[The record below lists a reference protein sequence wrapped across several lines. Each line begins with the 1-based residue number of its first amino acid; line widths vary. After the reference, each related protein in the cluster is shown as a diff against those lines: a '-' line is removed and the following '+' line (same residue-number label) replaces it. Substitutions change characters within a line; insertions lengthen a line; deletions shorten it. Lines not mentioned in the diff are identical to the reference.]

1 MINLDVNPTSAN
13 FPGFPYLD
21 SIEKIHQGINEPK
34 IKSITPN
41 HMQLCPQNRG
51 HLSPAFC
58 SLILEKYKNTQF
70 RIHANAKVH
79 PELEMF
85 DASYDFK
92 NPRIV
97 KYIKSLRLVCDT
109 LKSPIYSFHA
119 GRRINSYNDVI
130 TNTLN
135 LQDTLKIPVALE
147 GLYPSKKDNWHL
159 STLKEY
165 ESLLTSDIYYAIDL
179 SHIQIVCH
187 QEKATPVDLIK
198 ALIEN
203 KNCLEVHIS
212 NNNFYADQHQI
223 LDTDRFWFDIL
234 NSAKLNN
241 HTHVF
246 TEGDHRK
253 KSEIDLAKQLSNN
266 KRKM

>member
-13 FPGFPYLD
+13 FPGFSYLD
-21 SIEKIHQGINEPK
+21 SIEKIYQGISEPK
-34 IKSITPN
+34 IKSITPR

-51 HLSPAFC
+51 HLSPVFC
-58 SLILEKYKNTQF
+58 SLIIEKYKNTRF
-70 RIHANAKVH
+70 RIHANARVH

-97 KYIKSLRLVCDT
+97 KYIRSLKLVCDT

-119 GRRINSYNDVI
+119 GRRSNSYNEVI

-165 ESLLTSDIYYAIDL
+165 ESLLNSDIHYAIDL
-179 SHIQIVCH
+179 SHMQIVCY
-187 QEKATPVDLIK
+187 QEKVTPVDLIK
-198 ALIEN
+198 ALVEH

-223 LDTDRFWFDIL
+223 LETDRFWFDIL
-234 NSAKLNN
+234 NFATFNKN
-241 HTHVF
+241 THIF

-253 KSEIDLAKQLSNN
+253 KNEGEVGQKYNYN
-266 KRKM
+266 KKRI